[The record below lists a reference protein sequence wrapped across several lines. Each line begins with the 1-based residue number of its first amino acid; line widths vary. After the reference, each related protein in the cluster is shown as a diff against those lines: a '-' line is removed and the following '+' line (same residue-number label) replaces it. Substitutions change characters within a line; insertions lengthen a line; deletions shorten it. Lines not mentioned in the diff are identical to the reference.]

1 MLEKGLILSHPL
13 GRLTGH
19 ESGEE
24 IMPQGGFGAI
34 LARAGVGKTAILIQI
49 AIHGLLSGKNVLH
62 ISLND
67 PVKKVGLWYKEVY
80 RNIASLHNI
89 TEQEQVFDSMLPHR
103 FIMTF
108 EVEGFSVPKL
118 EERLTDLMEQNIFR
132 PHLILIDGLPF
143 DESQKAS
150 LSDLKSFAKKHSLKI
165 WFTIRIH
172 RDEIPVTDVIPAL
185 FNDVEDLFETA
196 ILIQPDEK
204 EIFLKV
210 LKGGK
215 ADSGMTRL
223 SLDPTTMLINQ
234 SDWIK
239 DSPPQAAENL
249 RP

>member
-1 MLEKGLILSHPL
+1 MIEKSLILSHPL
-13 GRLTGH
+13 GRLIGR

-49 AIHGLLSGKNVLH
+49 AIHSLLGSKNVLH

-80 RNIASLHNI
+80 RNIASQHSMTDQDQI
-89 TEQEQVFDSMLPHR
+89 FDSMLPHR

-150 LSDLKSFAKKHSLKI
+150 LSDLKIFAKKHGLKI
-165 WFTIRIH
+165 WFTVRIH

-185 FNDVEDLFETA
+185 LNDVEDLFETA
-196 ILIQPDEK
+196 ILIQPEEK
-204 EIFLKV
+204 EIYLKV

-215 ADSGMTRL
+215 PDSDMTGL
-223 SLDPTTMLINQ
+223 SLDPTTMLIKQ

-239 DSPPQAAENL
+239 TA
-249 RP
+249 

>member
-1 MLEKGLILSHPL
+1 MFEKGLILNHPL
-13 GRLTGH
+13 GRLIEN

-49 AIHGLLSGKNVLH
+49 AIHSLLCDNNVLH

-80 RNIASLHNI
+80 RNIAFQHSI
-89 TEQEQVFDSMLPHR
+89 TDQDLVFDSILPHR

-108 EVEGFSVPKL
+108 EVEGFSVHKL

-132 PHLILIDGLPF
+132 PHMILIDGLPF

-150 LSDLKSFAKKHSLKI
+150 LSDLKFFAKKHSLKI
-165 WFTIRIH
+165 WFTVRIH
-172 RDEIPVTDVIPAL
+172 RDEIPVTDVIPSL
-185 FNDVEDLFETA
+185 FDDVEDLFETA
-196 ILIQPDEK
+196 ILIQPEGK
-204 EIFLKV
+204 EIYLKV

-215 ADSGMTRL
+215 TDSGMTRL

-234 SDWIK
+234 NGWIK
-239 DSPPQAAENL
+239 SA
-249 RP
+249 

>member
-1 MLEKGLILSHPL
+1 MIEKGLILSHPL
-13 GRLTGH
+13 GRLIGR

-49 AIHGLLSGKNVLH
+49 AIHSLLDSKNVLH

-80 RNIASLHNI
+80 RNIASQHSMI
-89 TEQEQVFDSMLPHR
+89 DQDQIFDSILPHR

-165 WFTIRIH
+165 WFTVRIH

-185 FNDVEDLFETA
+185 LNDVEDLFETA
-196 ILIQPDEK
+196 ILIQPEEK
-204 EIFLKV
+204 EIYLKV

-215 ADSGMTRL
+215 PDSVSTRL
-223 SLDPTTMLINQ
+223 SLDPTTMLIKQ

-239 DSPPQAAENL
+239 TA
-249 RP
+249 

>member
-13 GRLTGH
+13 GRLIER
-19 ESGEE
+19 ESGED
-24 IMPQGGFGAI
+24 ILPQGGFGAI

-80 RNIASLHNI
+80 RNIASQHKI
-89 TEQEQVFDSMLPHR
+89 TDQEQIFDSMLPHR

-118 EERLTDLMEQNIFR
+118 EERLTELMEQNIFR
-132 PHLILIDGLPF
+132 PQLILIDGLPF
-143 DESQKAS
+143 DEPQKAS
-150 LSDLKSFAKKHSLKI
+150 LSDLKSFAKKHSLNI
-165 WFTIRIH
+165 WFTVRIH
-172 RDEIPVTDVIPAL
+172 RDEVPVTDVIPAML
-185 FNDVEDLFETA
+185 NDVEDLFETA
-196 ILIQPDEK
+196 ISIQPEGK
-204 EIFLKV
+204 EIYLKL

-215 ADSGMTRL
+215 PDSGGNGL

-234 SDWIK
+234 NGWIK
-239 DSPPQAAENL
+239 PA
-249 RP
+249 